1 MNALMR
7 RRDFLR
13 TAAAA
18 LPAVGLAAAGCS
30 TAEAQTGHVVV
41 HKEATCGCC
50 SIWMQHLQAAGFTTE
65 AFDYDDLSAL
75 KAQHGIAPQL
85 QACHTAIVDLY
96 IVEGHVQ
103 ARDIQRLLRERPAA
117 RGLAVPGM
125 PLGTPGMG
133 MEQGV
138 PMARH
143 DVYLLTEAGPVIYAS
158 YGA

>member
-1 MNALMR
+1 MHSPMR

-13 TAAAA
+13 ATAAVLPAAA
-18 LPAVGLAAAGCS
+18 LAACAR
-30 TAEAQTGHVVV
+30 AEAQTAHVVV

-50 SIWMQHLQAAGFTTE
+50 GIWMQHLRANGFTTE
-65 AFDYDDLSAL
+65 AFDYDDLAPL
-75 KAQHGIAPQL
+75 KAEYGIPPNL
-85 QACHTAIVDLY
+85 QACHTALVDGYL
-96 IVEGHVQ
+96 VEGHVQ
-103 ARDIQRLLRERPAA
+103 AHDIQRLLRERPAA

-143 DVYLLTEAGPVIYAS
+143 DVYLLTDAGPVVYAS

>member
-1 MNALMR
+1 MR
-7 RRDFLR
+7 RRDFILA
-13 TAAAA
+13 TATA
-18 LPAVGLAAAGCS
+18 LPALGLAAAGCS

-50 SIWMQHLQAAGFTTE
+50 GIWMQHLQAAGFTTE
-65 AFDYDDLSAL
+65 AFDYDDLSAI
-75 KAQHGIAPQL
+75 KAQYGIAPAL
-85 QACHTAIVDLY
+85 QACHTAIIDGY
-96 IVEGHVQ
+96 IIEGHVQ
-103 ARDIQRLLRERPAA
+103 VGDIQRLLRERPAG
-117 RGLAVPGM
+117 RGLATPGM

-143 DVYLLTEAGPVIYAS
+143 NVYLLTESGPIVYAS

>member
-1 MNALMR
+1 MC

-13 TAAAA
+13 TTAAA
-18 LPAVGLAAAGCS
+18 LPALGLAAAGCS
-30 TAEAQTGHVVV
+30 TTEAQTGHVVV

-50 SIWMQHLQAAGFTTE
+50 GIWMQHLQTSGFTTE
-65 AFDYDDLSAL
+65 AFNYDDLAAI
-75 KAQHGIAPQL
+75 KAQHGIVARM
-85 QACHTAIVDLY
+85 QACHTALVDGY

-103 ARDIQRLLRERPAA
+103 AHDIQRLLRERPVA

-143 DVYLLTEAGPVIYAS
+143 DVCLLTDSEPVVYAS
-158 YGA
+158 YGV